1 MQQNKAEAVLN
12 ADLLS
17 DIEPKIHY
25 KLRDTETNANSS
37 HVDMLTH

>member
-1 MQQNKAEAVLN
+1 MQQNKAKDVLN

-17 DIEPKIHY
+17 DIEPTHY
-25 KLRDTETNANSS
+25 KLQGTETNGNSS